1 MSGVDRSSESRR
13 RIADLLFGTGAVTAR
28 RHFVIC
34 SRLTACGAVLVALT
48 LVAMAW
54 PISGQ
59 HVKRSSGGGG
69 PPTPRMAS
77 ADAAALAARQQF
89 LDMFARAYFPGR
101 TGQLLLVPRDG
112 DFITRPDPDVA
123 YMHGSPWAYD
133 VSIPLLFA
141 GPAVRAGTYS
151 MPAAQQDVA
160 PTLAAAL
167 GVQMP
172 PTATGRV
179 LPVLRTA
186 FARPRVIMLLV
197 LDGMRR
203 DYFDLYA
210 GSMPTLAALRQR
222 GAWFA
227 EARVNTLPSNT
238 PVGHSTISTGADPRV
253 HGITGTSVYDRVQR
267 RRHNLFEGAT
277 PQDLMALTLADTWQ
291 LATAGR
297 AIILAQGSIDRAAT
311 PLAGHGACQL
321 NGAPVVLASYDSQ
334 TGAWTTNPSCYR
346 LPEYLKDRNARTR
359 LPADG
364 EWMHHRIDSPAAVR
378 YSALFPA
385 FEADAM
391 TAMIEH
397 EPVGQDDV
405 ADLILMNCK
414 GADFV
419 GHKYGPD
426 SDELRATLS
435 EMDRQLARLLT
446 ALESKVG
453 SDYLLAVTADHGMPS
468 EPPSPDRRHFAP
480 SIVDLLHEKFDP
492 EAKKLITAFDAENGQ
507 IFVDE
512 DRLSDLGLTLRGLA
526 DFLESLPFV
535 FAVFTDDDVRRASEA
550 AKAVTPARRHTRGQ
564 MSRQRTRSS
573 PSALRS
579 PLTRCPLGGPLGS
592 CSG

>member
-1 MSGVDRSSESRR
+1 MKLSWECEQDPVSACRWDGS
-13 RIADLLFGTGAVTAR
+13 A
-28 RHFVIC
+28 
-34 SRLTACGAVLVALT
+34 SRLTVCGPVLSLTVA
-48 LVAMAW
+48 AMAW
-54 PISGQ
+54 PVSGQ
-59 HVKRSSGGGG
+59 QVKRSSGDGGSR
-69 PPTPRMAS
+69 TVRVAS
-77 ADAAALAARQQF
+77 ADHVALAARQRF

-101 TGQLLLVPRDG
+101 TGQLLIVPREG
-112 DFITRPDPDVA
+112 DIITRPDPDVA

-133 VSIPLLFA
+133 VSIPIMFA
-141 GPAVRAGTYS
+141 GPAVRAGVYS

-179 LPVLRTA
+179 LPVLRTG

-203 DYFDLYA
+203 DYFDQYA

-222 GAWFA
+222 GAWFTQG
-227 EARVNTLPSNT
+227 RVNTLPSNT
-238 PVGHSTISTGADPRV
+238 AVGHSTISTGADPRV
-253 HGITGTSVYDRVQR
+253 HGITGTSVYDRIHH
-267 RRHNLFEGAT
+267 RRHNLFEGTT
-277 PQDLMALTLADTWQ
+277 PQDLMALTLADAWQ

-321 NGAPVVLASYDSQ
+321 NGAPVVLASYDPQ
-334 TGAWTTNPSCYR
+334 TGAWTTNPACYR
-346 LPEYLKDRNARTR
+346 LPEYLKDRNATTL

-364 EWMHHRIDSPAAVR
+364 EWMHHRVDSPAAVR

-391 TAMIEH
+391 TAMIER
-397 EPVGQDDV
+397 EPVGDDNV
-405 ADLILMNCK
+405 ADLVLMNSK

-426 SDELRATLS
+426 SNELRATLS
-435 EMDRQLARLLT
+435 EMDGQLARMLS
-446 ALESKVG
+446 ALEAKVG
-453 SDYLLAVTADHGMPS
+453 SNYLLAVTADHGMPS

-492 EAKKLITAFDAENGQ
+492 EAKKLITAFDAENCQ

-535 FAVFTDDDVRRASEA
+535 FAVFTDDDVRRVSDA
-550 AKAVTPARRHTRGQ
+550 AKPVTPTRGHTRYK
-564 MSRQRTRSS
+564 
-573 PSALRS
+573 
-579 PLTRCPLGGPLGS
+579 
-592 CSG
+592 